1 MITARGVLKT
11 NAADGRQVTSEVTWR
26 DGVLIGDLLATT
38 LLEMRAAIHA
48 GDMIMWHGRVQD
60 WLADPVAYG
69 ILLLEIFEND
79 TLDIVADETM
89 APPPCPDGAV
99 C

>member
-1 MITARGVLKT
+1 
-11 NAADGRQVTSEVTWR
+11 
-26 DGVLIGDLLATT
+26 
-38 LLEMRAAIHA
+38 
-48 GDMIMWHGRVQD
+48 MWHGRVQD